1 MNKQIYEYYVFLD
14 QINNLVEKNLL
25 KFSNINIII
34 DIDHLDRKSLQDEYS
49 IIKFAKKN
57 KIPFIL
63 KNNFM
68 KCIKYKA
75 NGIYIDSR
83 NTKIIKPFLIKK
95 KFKIIG
101 VAHNQLEYFKKKY
114 QNCNPL
120 MLSPLFCNNKYSPNK
135 ILNTFKFNNKANVWT
150 TQVCAL
156 GGINYENVKKIKLL
170 NVKAIAFKKF
180 IFDPKIKKPAYNLM

>member
-1 MNKQIYEYYVFLD
+1 MFI
-14 QINNLVEKNLL
+14 EKNLL

-34 DIDHLDRKSLQDEYS
+34 DIDHLDRKSIQDETS

-57 KIPFIL
+57 NIPFIL

-75 NGIYIDSR
+75 DGIYIDSQ

-114 QNCNPL
+114 QNCNFL
-120 MLSPLFCNNKYSPNK
+120 MLSPLFYTNKYSPNK
-135 ILNTFKFNNKANVWT
+135 ILNIFKFNNKANVWT

-170 NVKAIAFKKF
+170 NVKAIAFKRF

>member
-1 MNKQIYEYYVFLD
+1 MNKQFYEYYVFLD

-34 DIDHLDRKSLQDEYS
+34 DIDHLVRKSLQDEYS

-63 KNNFM
+63 KNNFT

-75 NGIYIDSR
+75 DGIYIESQ
-83 NTKIIKPFLIKK
+83 NTKIIRPFLIKK

-114 QNCNPL
+114 QNCNLL

-135 ILNTFKFNNKANVWT
+135 ILNVFKFNNKANVWT

>member
-1 MNKQIYEYYVFLD
+1 
-14 QINNLVEKNLL
+14 
-25 KFSNINIII
+25 
-34 DIDHLDRKSLQDEYS
+34 
-49 IIKFAKKN
+49 
-57 KIPFIL
+57 
-63 KNNFM
+63 M
-68 KCIKYKA
+68 KCIKYRA
-75 NGIYIDSR
+75 DGIYIDSQ

-114 QNCNPL
+114 QNCNFL
-120 MLSPLFCNNKYSPNK
+120 MLSPLFCTNKYSPNK
-135 ILNTFKFNNKANVWT
+135 ILNIFKFNNKANVWA

>member
-1 MNKQIYEYYVFLD
+1 MNKQFYEYYVFLD
-14 QINNLVEKNLL
+14 QINNLVKKNLL
-25 KFSNINIII
+25 KFNNINIII
-34 DIDHLDRKSLQDEYS
+34 DIDRPDKKSMKDEYS

-63 KNNFM
+63 KNNFI

-75 NGIYIDSR
+75 NGIYIESQ
-83 NTKIIKPFLIKK
+83 NTKIIKPVLIKK

-101 VAHNQLEYFKKKY
+101 VVHNQLEYFKKKY

-120 MLSPLFCNNKYSPNK
+120 MLSPLFYNNKYSPNK
-135 ILNTFKFNNKANVWT
+135 ILNIFKFNNKANVWAN
-150 TQVCAL
+150 QICAL
-156 GGINYENVKKIKLL
+156 GGINFENVRKIKLL

-180 IFDPKIKKPAYNLM
+180 IFETKIKKPAYNLM

>member
-1 MNKQIYEYYVFLD
+1 MNKQFYEYYVFLD
-14 QINNLVEKNLL
+14 QINKLVEKNLL

-34 DIDHLDRKSLQDEYS
+34 DIDHLDRKSLLDEYS

-57 KIPFIL
+57 NIPFIL
-63 KNNFM
+63 KNNFI

-75 NGIYIDSR
+75 DGIYIDSQ

-114 QNCNPL
+114 QNCNFL
-120 MLSPLFCNNKYSPNK
+120 MLSPLFYTNKYSPNK
-135 ILNTFKFNNKANVWT
+135 ILNIFKFNNKANVWA

>member
-1 MNKQIYEYYVFLD
+1 MNKQFYEYYVFLD
-14 QINNLVEKNLL
+14 QINKLVEKNLL

-34 DIDHLDRKSLQDEYS
+34 DIDHLDRKSLLDEYS

-57 KIPFIL
+57 NIPFIL

-68 KCIKYKA
+68 KCIKYRA
-75 NGIYIDSR
+75 DGIYIDSQ

-114 QNCNPL
+114 QNCNFL
-120 MLSPLFCNNKYSPNK
+120 MLSPLFYTNKYSPNK
-135 ILNTFKFNNKANVWT
+135 ILNIFKFNNKANVWA